1 MAAPMDEQMGCAAIL
16 VTHKR
21 PQILQRTLASFAA
34 CRLPEGLVEIVV
46 VENGDPACGSRE
58 LVEQMQTAIPI
69 SHYFVPD
76 KRKSVAMNF
85 ALRQVRSRFL
95 CLFDDDIRLER
106 DCLLAYA
113 AAARRYDPGHF
124 FGGPHETEGGNPPPE
139 WMRRHLPVSAFPWGY
154 GGEERLLEPRR
165 EQTMFMG
172 FNWAAFKDDLLAA
185 GGFPEFPKAVP
196 SSGSGDETLTQRRL
210 MARGAKP
217 VYVPAA
223 KTWHYV
229 PDQDCSY
236 AFAVSRA
243 RFAGRS
249 ICVMEGLEGEMPA
262 SALPPL
268 WLLRRLAELY
278 VKQRLAHLRRLPL
291 EQLLMADRDL
301 AYVSGMLEG
310 RRILRRAAPELA
322 GTAQPSPT

>member
-1 MAAPMDEQMGCAAIL
+1 MDEQMGCAAIL

-21 PQILQRTLASFAA
+21 PHILQRTLASFAA
-34 CRLPEGLVEIVV
+34 CRLPDGLVEIVV
-46 VENGDPACGSRE
+46 IENGDPASGSRE
-58 LVEQMQTAIPI
+58 LVEQMRSAMPI
-69 SHYFVPD
+69 NIWYMPD
-76 KRKSVAMNF
+76 KRKSAALNF
-85 ALRQVRSRFL
+85 ALKQVRSRFL
-95 CLFDDDIRLER
+95 CLFDDDVRLER
-106 DCLLAYA
+106 DCLVAYVS
-113 AAARRYDPGHF
+113 AARRHGRGHF

-139 WMRRHLPVSAFPWGY
+139 WMRKHLPVSAFPWGY

-172 FNWAAFKDDLLAA
+172 FNWAVFKDDLLAA

-196 SSGSGDETLTQRRL
+196 SSGSGDERLTQHRL
-210 MARGAKP
+210 MAKGAKP

-236 AFAVSRA
+236 DFAVSRA

-249 ICVMEGLEGEMPA
+249 VCVMEGLEGKMPG
-262 SALPPL
+262 SVLPPP

-278 VKQRLAHLRRLPL
+278 VKQCFAHLRRLPP
-291 EQLLMADRDL
+291 EQLLIADRDL
-301 AYVSGMLEG
+301 AYARGMLEG
-310 RRILRRAAPELA
+310 RRILRRAASELA
-322 GTAQPSPT
+322 GAAPLS